1 MIDMGSHVYFLMQ
14 KHSDKESSPFRE
26 LEQIIITFIVVVVVL
41 NCSMPGFPIFHYLPE
56 FA

>member
-1 MIDMGSHVYFLMQ
+1 MIDMGWHVYFLMQ

-26 LEQIIITFIVVVVVL
+26 LEQIITKFIVVVVL
-41 NCSMPGFPIFHYLPE
+41 NCSMPGFLIFHYLPE

>member
-26 LEQIIITFIVVVVVL
+26 LEQIIIKFIVVVAVL